1 MAGIILHQN
10 CLSNL
15 RAIDNMEP
23 ILTPAEINEKRMM
36 LQDYAPAQEA
46 LAILE
51 KNNGRID
58 TSFDELWFRGE
69 KMEIPEQPKSGKSLL
84 QVTMKT
90 LRAELCGDEGLRAQF
105 KEYTKNPGSTP
116 LLTGLIVA
124 IVSLGASAGIPID
137 PSIATIIVLYLL
149 KISLNI
155 FCEYTDPVS

>member
-1 MAGIILHQN
+1 
-10 CLSNL
+10 
-15 RAIDNMEP
+15 
-23 ILTPAEINEKRMM
+23 
-36 LQDYAPAQEA
+36 
-46 LAILE
+46 
-51 KNNGRID
+51 
-58 TSFDELWFRGE
+58 
-69 KMEIPEQPKSGKSLL
+69 
-84 QVTMKT
+84 MKT